1 MKYRAPGKCPVC
13 NNELTVSRLSCSR
26 CGCSMEGE
34 FSHCKFCQLPA
45 EQIDFIE
52 VFLRCRGNIKEVE
65 KELGIS
71 YPTVRNRLETVIQSL
86 GYKPSK
92 TTDFQEVADYRSAI
106 LSALEKG
113 EITPQEAL
121 EQLKKLGR

>member
-1 MKYRAPGKCPVC
+1 MWVTRIPGAQTA
-13 NNELTVSRLSCSR
+13 N
-26 CGCSMEGE
+26 
-34 FSHCKFCQLPA
+34 
-45 EQIDFIE
+45 QI
-52 VFLRCRGNIKEVE
+52 
-65 KELGIS
+65 